1 MSLVHAEHLKLSR
14 RKFYPIMLV
23 ILFVLVLFSAFF
35 LISFGQ
41 LWPEF
46 AQDVPVLGKPDAYVI
61 GAQQVAA
68 QTWFPL
74 IVATVILGGDLAS
87 TVWATSL
94 TREPSVVRHVGS
106 RLLVFSI
113 ASWIAYILG
122 TGLWALYT
130 HFWAEGSGGLEIGEW
145 VGVTWRLG
153 VGAMV
158 WSALGMAAVAL
169 LRQVGPAIGAVL
181 AFYFVEQLLGLWP
194 TYADISL
201 TAATN
206 GMFGV
211 YLDGWLGSLVP
222 GAGMSVTRA
231 LTVIGAWTVLALVLT
246 WWGLRRR
253 DA

>member
-1 MSLVHAEHLKLSR
+1 MSLVHAEYLKLSR
-14 RKFYPIMLV
+14 RKFFPIMLI

-41 LWPEF
+41 LWPDLANE
-46 AQDVPVLGKPDAYVI
+46 VPVLGKPDAFVI

-94 TREPSVVRHVGS
+94 TREPSVIRHVGS

-113 ASWIAYILG
+113 ASWLAYILA
-122 TGLWALYT
+122 TGAWALYT
-130 HFWAEGSGGLEIGEW
+130 HIWAPGRGGLELGEW
-145 VGVTWRLG
+145 LGVTWRLG
-153 VGAMV
+153 VGAAV
-158 WSALGMAAVAL
+158 WTALGLAAVAL

-194 TYADISL
+194 TYAEISL

-206 GMFGV
+206 GLFGV
-211 YLDGWLGSLVP
+211 YLDGWLGEFVP
-222 GAGMSVTRA
+222 GAGMSVARA
-231 LTVIGAWTVLALVLT
+231 LTVIGGWTVFALGLT